1 MIAVINAVIK
11 TMEQSDILD
20 GYLLTDGGKIAE
32 IAPMTEW
39 DAEKARTCTEVIDAD
54 GRIITPGL
62 IDAHTHM
69 GMWEDSLGFEGA
81 DGNEETDPVT
91 PHLRALDGV
100 NPMDLTFREALQS
113 GVTTVITGPGSANPI
128 GGQLL
133 AMKTRGHRID
143 DMVIRAPL
151 GIKAALGENP
161 KSVYNDKNQ
170 TPTTR
175 MATAALI
182 RETLEKAQEYR
193 EQWDNYH
200 SGTEDEEKPDIDY
213 KLEAMLPVVRGEI
226 PMHIHAHR
234 ADDIFTAIRI
244 AKEFDID
251 IVLVHCTEGHLI
263 AEELKE
269 EGYPVLVGP
278 VMTDRSKPELRNQSV
293 CNPVELASCGIPVS
307 IITDH
312 PETPIQYLS
321 LSAALAVHHG
331 MPKIE
336 ALQSIT
342 CNPAKSAGIF
352 DRVGSLK
359 TGKDADFVIWEGEP
373 ISLEGKPFAV
383 YCDGIRCD
391 A

>member
-1 MIAVINAVIK
+1 MFAVINAEIK
-11 TMEQSDILD
+11 TMEENDFSD
-20 GYLLTDGGKIAE
+20 GYLLIDGGLIAE
-32 IAPMTEW
+32 IAPMSDWNEAQAQKCTEII
-39 DAEKARTCTEVIDAD
+39 DAEGKT
-54 GRIITPGL
+54 ITPGFV
-62 IDAHTHM
+62 DAHTHM
-69 GMWEDSLGFEGA
+69 GMWEDGLGFEGA

-91 PHLRALDGV
+91 PQLRAIDGV
-100 NPMDLTFREALQS
+100 NPMDACFAEALRA
-113 GVTTVITGPGSANPI
+113 GVTTVVTGPGSANPI

-151 GIKAALGENP
+151 GVKAALGENP

-170 TPTTR
+170 SPTTR

-200 SGTEDEEKPDIDY
+200 SGTDEEEKPDIDY

-226 PMHIHAHR
+226 PLHIHAHR

-244 AKEFDID
+244 AKEFDVD

-263 AEELKE
+263 AEDLKK
-269 EGYPVLVGP
+269 EGYPVLLGP
-278 VMTDRSKPELRNQSV
+278 IMTDRSKPELRNQTV
-293 CNPVELASCGIPVS
+293 QNPSALANAGIQVS

-312 PETPIQYLS
+312 PETPIQYLG
-321 LSAALAVHHG
+321 LSAALAIHNG
-331 MPKIE
+331 MPKTA
-336 ALQSIT
+336 ALQSVT
-342 CNPAKSAGIF
+342 RNPAESVGIF
-352 DRVGSLK
+352 DRVGSLCA
-359 TGKDADFVIWEGEP
+359 GKDADFIIWEGEP
-373 ISLEGKPFAV
+373 LGFEGKPFAV

>member
-1 MIAVINAVIK
+1 MIAIINAQIK
-11 TMEQSDILD
+11 TMEENDFSD
-20 GYLLTDGGKIAE
+20 GYLLTEGGKIAE
-32 IAPMTEW
+32 LAPMSDWNE
-39 DAEKARTCTEVIDAD
+39 DKARACSEIIDAQ
-54 GRIITPGL
+54 GRMVTPGL
-62 IDAHTHM
+62 VDAHTHM
-69 GMWEDSLGFEGA
+69 GMWEDGLGFEGA

-91 PHLRALDGV
+91 PHLRAIDGV
-100 NPMDLTFREALQS
+100 NPMDATFREALCA
-113 GVTTVITGPGSANPI
+113 GVTTVVTGPGSANPI

-170 TPTTR
+170 SPTTR

-200 SGTEDEEKPDIDY
+200 TGTEDEEKPDIDY
-213 KLEAMLPVVRGEI
+213 KMEAMLPVVRGEI
-226 PMHIHAHR
+226 PLHIHAHR

-244 AKEFDID
+244 AKEFEVD

-269 EGYPVLVGP
+269 EGYPVLIGP
-278 VMTDRSKPELRNQSV
+278 VMTDRSKPELRNQTAQ
-293 CNPVELASCGIPVS
+293 NPVTLADAGIPVS

-321 LSAALAVHHG
+321 LSAALAVHNG
-331 MPKIE
+331 MSKTA

-342 CNPAKSAGIF
+342 RNPSESVGIF

-359 TGKDADFVIWEGEP
+359 VGKDADFVIWEGEP
-373 ISLEGKPFAV
+373 LSLDGKPYAV
-383 YCDGIRCD
+383 FCDGIRCEV
-391 A
+391 

>member
-1 MIAVINAVIK
+1 MIAVIHAEIK
-11 TMEQSDILD
+11 TMEEHDISD
-20 GYLLTDGGKIAE
+20 GYLLADGEKIVELASMSDWNE
-32 IAPMTEW
+32 
-39 DAEKARTCTEVIDAD
+39 DKAQACAKIIDAQ
-54 GRIITPGL
+54 GRTLTPGL
-62 IDAHTHM
+62 VDAHTHM
-69 GMWEDSLGFEGA
+69 GMWEDGLGFEGA

-100 NPMDLTFREALQS
+100 NPMDVTFREALS
-113 GVTTVITGPGSANPI
+113 AGVTTVVTGPGSANPI

-170 TPTTR
+170 SPITR

-200 SGTEDEEKPDIDY
+200 TGTEDEEKPDIDY
-213 KLEAMLPVVRGEI
+213 KMEAMLPVVRGEI
-226 PMHIHAHR
+226 PLHIHAHR

-244 AKEFDID
+244 AKEFEID
-251 IVLVHCTEGHLI
+251 MVLVHCTEGHLI

-269 EGYPVLVGP
+269 EGYPILIGP
-278 VMTDRSKPELRNQSV
+278 VMTDRSKPELRNQTV
-293 CNPVELASCGIPVS
+293 QNPVVLSEEGIPIS

-312 PETPIQYLS
+312 PETPIQYLR
-321 LSAALAVHHG
+321 LSAALAVQNG
-331 MPKIE
+331 MAKNI

-342 CNPAKSAGIF
+342 RNPAESVGIF
-352 DRVGSLK
+352 DRVGSLRV
-359 TGKDADFVIWEGEP
+359 GKDADFVIWEGDP
-373 ISLEGKPFAV
+373 FSLEGKPFAV
-383 YCDGIRCD
+383 FCDGINTD
-391 A
+391 I

>member
-1 MIAVINAVIK
+1 MIAVIHAEIK
-11 TMEQSDILD
+11 TMEEHDISD
-20 GYLLTDGGKIAE
+20 GYLLADGGKIVELASMSDWNE
-32 IAPMTEW
+32 
-39 DAEKARTCTEVIDAD
+39 DKAQACAKIIDAQ
-54 GRIITPGL
+54 GRTLTPGL
-62 IDAHTHM
+62 VDAHTHM
-69 GMWEDSLGFEGA
+69 GMWEDGLGFEGA

-100 NPMDLTFREALQS
+100 NPMDVTFREALS
-113 GVTTVITGPGSANPI
+113 AGVTTVVTGPGSANPI

-170 TPTTR
+170 SPITR

-200 SGTEDEEKPDIDY
+200 TGTEDEEKPDIDY
-213 KLEAMLPVVRGEI
+213 KMEAMLPVVRGEI
-226 PMHIHAHR
+226 PLHIHAHR

-244 AKEFDID
+244 AKEFEID
-251 IVLVHCTEGHLI
+251 MVLVHCTEGHLI

-269 EGYPVLVGP
+269 EGYPILIGP
-278 VMTDRSKPELRNQSV
+278 VMTDRSKPELRNQTV
-293 CNPVELASCGIPVS
+293 QNPVVLSEEGIPIS

-312 PETPIQYLS
+312 PETPIQYLR
-321 LSAALAVHHG
+321 LSAALAVQNG
-331 MPKIE
+331 MAKNI

-342 CNPAKSAGIF
+342 RNPAESVGIF
-352 DRVGSLK
+352 DRVGSLRV
-359 TGKDADFVIWEGEP
+359 GKDADFVIWEGDP
-373 ISLEGKPFAV
+373 FSLEGKPFAV
-383 YCDGIRCD
+383 FCDGINTD
-391 A
+391 I

>member
-1 MIAVINAVIK
+1 MIAVIHAEIK
-11 TMEQSDILD
+11 TMEEHDISD
-20 GYLLTDGGKIAE
+20 GYLLADGGKIVELASMSDWNE
-32 IAPMTEW
+32 G
-39 DAEKARTCTEVIDAD
+39 KAQSCAKIIDAQ
-54 GRIITPGL
+54 GRTLTPGL
-62 IDAHTHM
+62 VDAHTHM
-69 GMWEDSLGFEGA
+69 GMWEDGLGFEGA

-100 NPMDLTFREALQS
+100 NPMDVTFREALS
-113 GVTTVITGPGSANPI
+113 AGVTTVITGPGSANPI

-170 TPTTR
+170 SPITR

-200 SGTEDEEKPDIDY
+200 TGTEDEEKPDIDY
-213 KLEAMLPVVRGEI
+213 KMEAMLPVVRGEI
-226 PMHIHAHR
+226 PLHIHAHR

-244 AKEFDID
+244 AKEFEID
-251 IVLVHCTEGHLI
+251 MVLVHCTEGHLI

-269 EGYPVLVGP
+269 EGYPILIGP
-278 VMTDRSKPELRNQSV
+278 VMTDRSKPELRNQTV
-293 CNPVELASCGIPVS
+293 QNPVALSEEGIPVS

-312 PETPIQYLS
+312 PETPIQYLR
-321 LSAALAVHHG
+321 LSAALAVQNG
-331 MPKIE
+331 MAKNI

-342 CNPAKSAGIF
+342 RNPAESVGIF
-352 DRVGSLK
+352 DRVGSLRV
-359 TGKDADFVIWEGEP
+359 GKDADFVIWEGDP
-373 ISLEGKPFAV
+373 FSLDGKPFAV
-383 YCDGIRCD
+383 FCDGINTD
-391 A
+391 I

>member
-1 MIAVINAVIK
+1 MIAVIHAEIK
-11 TMEQSDILD
+11 TMEEHDISD
-20 GYLLTDGGKIAE
+20 GYLLADGGKIVELASMSDWNE
-32 IAPMTEW
+32 
-39 DAEKARTCTEVIDAD
+39 DKAQSCAKIIDAQ
-54 GRIITPGL
+54 GRTLTPGL
-62 IDAHTHM
+62 VDAHTHM
-69 GMWEDSLGFEGA
+69 GMWEDGLGFEGA

-100 NPMDLTFREALQS
+100 NPMDVTFREALS
-113 GVTTVITGPGSANPI
+113 AGVTTVITGPGSANPI

-170 TPTTR
+170 SPITR

-200 SGTEDEEKPDIDY
+200 TGTEDEEKPDIDY
-213 KLEAMLPVVRGEI
+213 KMEAMLPVVRGEI
-226 PMHIHAHR
+226 PLHIHAHR

-244 AKEFDID
+244 AKEFEID
-251 IVLVHCTEGHLI
+251 MVLVHCTEGHLI

-269 EGYPVLVGP
+269 EGYPILIGP
-278 VMTDRSKPELRNQSV
+278 VMTDRSKPELRNQTV
-293 CNPVELASCGIPVS
+293 QNPVVLSEEGIPIS

-312 PETPIQYLS
+312 PETPIQYLR
-321 LSAALAVHHG
+321 LSAALAVQNG
-331 MPKIE
+331 MAKNI

-342 CNPAKSAGIF
+342 RNPAESVGIF
-352 DRVGSLK
+352 DRVGSLRV
-359 TGKDADFVIWEGEP
+359 GKDADFVIWEGDP
-373 ISLEGKPFAV
+373 FSLEGKPFAV
-383 YCDGIRCD
+383 FCDGINTD
-391 A
+391 I